1 MIAVF
6 KMAQRRANDKDFS
19 FSNPGSNIKTVYT
32 LDSKN
37 YRLVP
42 VRDIDFD
49 AKIQSYFDETNYKA
63 LIERIHCD
71 DPEELREHILR
82 TYPAA
87 RCAFYGDISVF
98 QEDYLLNLELVQEVL
113 NLYNLDVLLNSG
125 SNLGDFTEDKEKIE
139 EIPEGGKQC
148 RQMIDL
154 LEQPPELA
162 TLSVRL
168 LNLYHILIKAV

>member
-1 MIAVF
+1 MIAIF
-6 KMAQRRANDKDFS
+6 KMAQRRANDKNFS

-42 VRDIDFD
+42 VRDIDLD

-63 LIERIHCD
+63 LIERIHSD

-87 RCAFYGDISVF
+87 RRAFYGDVSAF
-98 QEDYLLNLELVQEVL
+98 QEDYLPNLELVQEVL
-113 NLYNLDVLLNSG
+113 NLYNPDVLLNYNP
-125 SNLGDFTEDKEKIE
+125 NLGDILKDDENNEEK
-139 EIPEGGKQC
+139 PEVEK
-148 RQMIDL
+148 
-154 LEQPPELA
+154 
-162 TLSVRL
+162 
-168 LNLYHILIKAV
+168 

>member
-1 MIAVF
+1 MIAIF
-6 KMAQRRANDKDFS
+6 KIAQRRGNDKNFS

-42 VRDIDFD
+42 VRDIDLD

-63 LIERIHCD
+63 LIERIHSD

-87 RCAFYGDISVF
+87 RRAFYGDVSAF
-98 QEDYLLNLELVQEVL
+98 QEDYLPNLELVQEVL
-113 NLYNLDVLLNSG
+113 NFYNPDVLFNYNP
-125 SNLGDFTEDKEKIE
+125 NLGDISKDNEITE
-139 EIPEGGKQC
+139 EGK
-148 RQMIDL
+148 
-154 LEQPPELA
+154 
-162 TLSVRL
+162 
-168 LNLYHILIKAV
+168 

>member
-1 MIAVF
+1 MIAIF
-6 KMAQRRANDKDFS
+6 KIAQRRANDKNFS

-42 VRDIDFD
+42 VRDIDLD

-63 LIERIHCD
+63 LIERIHSD

-87 RCAFYGDISVF
+87 RRAFYGDVSAF
-98 QEDYLLNLELVQEVL
+98 QEDYLPNLELVQEVL
-113 NLYNLDVLLNSG
+113 NFYNPDVLFNYNP
-125 SNLGDFTEDKEKIE
+125 NLGDISKDNEKNEVKPE
-139 EIPEGGKQC
+139 EVK
-148 RQMIDL
+148 
-154 LEQPPELA
+154 
-162 TLSVRL
+162 
-168 LNLYHILIKAV
+168 NAV